1 MCQPVFLTGHL
12 HKQPMCGLFMSQA
25 ALPDYWL
32 EKYQFSNDV
41 QTLFMWRRGLFGFKL
56 RGEIKRKNDQVS
68 RLTAQQATADIEHT
82 DLTAQQRGMQRIM
95 ERLAKK
101 SDSGSESEAD
111 KLDLEFAQLEAKIEV
126 QIGHKVN
133 INSELT
139 KAENDLKLMI
149 AYQVNQIRSAD
160 EAQREWTGK
169 EKTYEVDRVRDQ
181 IREPREKKNR
191 FAGSDEMSK
200 MDANESSEDLVVAEE

>member
-1 MCQPVFLTGHL
+1 
-12 HKQPMCGLFMSQA
+12 MSQA

-41 QTLFMWRRGLFGFKL
+41 QTLFMWRRGPFGFKL
-56 RGEIKRKNDQVS
+56 RGEIKRKKDQVS

-101 SDSGSESEAD
+101 TDSGSESEAD

-139 KAENDLKLMI
+139 KAENDLKLMM
-149 AYQVNQIRSAD
+149 AYKVNQIRTAD

>member
-1 MCQPVFLTGHL
+1 
-12 HKQPMCGLFMSQA
+12 
-25 ALPDYWL
+25 
-32 EKYQFSNDV
+32 
-41 QTLFMWRRGLFGFKL
+41 
-56 RGEIKRKNDQVS
+56 
-68 RLTAQQATADIEHT
+68 
-82 DLTAQQRGMQRIM
+82 MQRIM

-101 SDSGSESEAD
+101 TDSGSESEAD

>member
-1 MCQPVFLTGHL
+1 MDDHSLLMAVSALIGALGIKEVWGLVSKKMDIGATKSERKFSVYAQNIEALTN
-12 HKQPMCGLFMSQA
+12 KIT
-25 ALPDYWL
+25 
-32 EKYQFSNDV
+32 E
-41 QTLFMWRRGLFGFKL
+41 
-56 RGEIKRKNDQVS
+56 
-68 RLTAQQATADIEHT
+68 
-82 DLTAQQRGMQRIM
+82 
-95 ERLAKK
+95 
-101 SDSGSESEAD
+101 
-111 KLDLEFAQLEAKIEV
+111 LEAKIEV

-149 AYQVNQIRSAD
+149 AYQVNQIRTAD

-169 EKTYEVDRVRDQ
+169 ERTYEVDRVRDQ

>member
-1 MCQPVFLTGHL
+1 
-12 HKQPMCGLFMSQA
+12 
-25 ALPDYWL
+25 
-32 EKYQFSNDV
+32 
-41 QTLFMWRRGLFGFKL
+41 MWRRGLFGFKL
-56 RGEIKRKNDQVS
+56 RGEIKRKKDQVA

-101 SDSGSESEAD
+101 TDSGSKSEAD
-111 KLDLEFAQLEAKIEV
+111 KLDLEFAQLEGKIEV

-139 KAENDLKLMI
+139 KAENDLKLMSS
-149 AYQVNQIRSAD
+149 YQVNQIRTAD

-169 EKTYEVDRVRDQ
+169 ERTYEVDRVRDQ
-181 IREPREKKNR
+181 IRKPREKKNR

-200 MDANESSEDLVVAEE
+200 MDDNDSSEDLVVAEE

>member
-1 MCQPVFLTGHL
+1 
-12 HKQPMCGLFMSQA
+12 MSQA

-56 RGEIKRKNDQVS
+56 RGEIKRKKDQVA
-68 RLTAQQATADIEHT
+68 RLTAQQATADIEHS

-95 ERLAKK
+95 ERLDKK
-101 SDSGSESEAD
+101 TDSGSKSEAD
-111 KLDLEFAQLEAKIEV
+111 KLDLEFAQLEGKIEV

-139 KAENDLKLMI
+139 KAENDLKLMTS
-149 AYQVNQIRSAD
+149 YQVNQIRTAD

-169 EKTYEVDRVRDQ
+169 ERTYEVDRVRDQ
-181 IREPREKKNR
+181 IRKPREKKNR
-191 FAGSDEMSK
+191 FAGSNEMSK
-200 MDANESSEDLVVAEE
+200 MDDNDSSEDLVVAEE

>member
-1 MCQPVFLTGHL
+1 
-12 HKQPMCGLFMSQA
+12 MSQA

-32 EKYQFSNDV
+32 QKYQFSNDV

-56 RGEIKRKNDQVS
+56 RGEIKRKKDQVA
-68 RLTAQQATADIEHT
+68 RLTAQQATADIEHS

-95 ERLAKK
+95 ERLDKK
-101 SDSGSESEAD
+101 TDSGSKSEAD
-111 KLDLEFAQLEAKIEV
+111 KLDLEFAQLEGKIEV

-139 KAENDLKLMI
+139 KAENDLKLMSS
-149 AYQVNQIRSAD
+149 YQVNQIRTAD

-169 EKTYEVDRVRDQ
+169 ERTYEVDRVRDQ
-181 IREPREKKNR
+181 IRKPREKKNR

-200 MDANESSEDLVVAEE
+200 MDDNDSSEDLVVAEE

>member
-1 MCQPVFLTGHL
+1 
-12 HKQPMCGLFMSQA
+12 MSQA

-56 RGEIKRKNDQVS
+56 RGEIKRKKDQVS

-101 SDSGSESEAD
+101 TDSGSESEAD

-149 AYQVNQIRSAD
+149 AYQVNQIRTAD

-169 EKTYEVDRVRDQ
+169 ERTYEVNRVRDQ

>member
-1 MCQPVFLTGHL
+1 
-12 HKQPMCGLFMSQA
+12 MSQA

-56 RGEIKRKNDQVS
+56 RGEIKRKKDQVS

-101 SDSGSESEAD
+101 TDSGSESEAD

-149 AYQVNQIRSAD
+149 AYKVNQIRTAD

-169 EKTYEVDRVRDQ
+169 ERTYEVDRVRDQ

-200 MDANESSEDLVVAEE
+200 MDDNDSSEDLVVAEE

>member
-1 MCQPVFLTGHL
+1 
-12 HKQPMCGLFMSQA
+12 MCGLFMSQA

-41 QTLFMWRRGLFGFKL
+41 QTLFMWRKGLFGFKL
-56 RGEIKRKNDQVS
+56 RGEIKRKKDQVS
-68 RLTAQQATADIEHT
+68 RLTAQQATADIEPT

-149 AYQVNQIRSAD
+149 AYQVNQIRTAD

>member
-1 MCQPVFLTGHL
+1 
-12 HKQPMCGLFMSQA
+12 MSQA

-32 EKYQFSNDV
+32 QKYQFSNDV

-56 RGEIKRKNDQVS
+56 RGEIKRKKDQVA

-101 SDSGSESEAD
+101 TDSGSKSEAD
-111 KLDLEFAQLEAKIEV
+111 KLDLEFAQLEGKIEV

-139 KAENDLKLMI
+139 KAENDLKLMSS
-149 AYQVNQIRSAD
+149 YQVNQIRTAD

-169 EKTYEVDRVRDQ
+169 ERTYEVDRVRDQ
-181 IREPREKKNR
+181 IRKPREKKNR

-200 MDANESSEDLVVAEE
+200 MDDNDSSEDLVVAEE

>member
-12 HKQPMCGLFMSQA
+12 HKQPLYGSSMSQA

-32 EKYQFSNDV
+32 QKYQFSNDV

-56 RGEIKRKNDQVS
+56 RGEIKRKKDQVA

-82 DLTAQQRGMQRIM
+82 DLTAQQRGIQRIM

-101 SDSGSESEAD
+101 TDSGSKSEAD

-149 AYQVNQIRSAD
+149 KYQVNQIRTAD

-169 EKTYEVDRVRDQ
+169 EITYEVDRVRDQ

-200 MDANESSEDLVVAEE
+200 MDDNDSSEDLVVAEE

>member
-1 MCQPVFLTGHL
+1 
-12 HKQPMCGLFMSQA
+12 MCGLFMSQA

-101 SDSGSESEAD
+101 TDSGSESEAD

>member
-1 MCQPVFLTGHL
+1 
-12 HKQPMCGLFMSQA
+12 MSQA

-41 QTLFMWRRGLFGFKL
+41 QTLFMWRKGLFGFKL
-56 RGEIKRKNDQVS
+56 RGEIKRKKDQVS

-149 AYQVNQIRSAD
+149 AYQVNQIRTAD

>member
-1 MCQPVFLTGHL
+1 
-12 HKQPMCGLFMSQA
+12 MSQA

-56 RGEIKRKNDQVS
+56 RGEIKRKKDQVS

-149 AYQVNQIRSAD
+149 AYQVNQIRTAD

-169 EKTYEVDRVRDQ
+169 ERTYEVDRVRDQ

-191 FAGSDEMSK
+191 FAGSEEMSK

>member
-1 MCQPVFLTGHL
+1 
-12 HKQPMCGLFMSQA
+12 MSQA

-56 RGEIKRKNDQVS
+56 RGEIKRKKDQVS

-101 SDSGSESEAD
+101 TDSGSESEAD

-139 KAENDLKLMI
+139 KAENDLKFMI
-149 AYQVNQIRSAD
+149 AYKVNQIRTAD

-169 EKTYEVDRVRDQ
+169 ERTYEVDRVRDQ

-191 FAGSDEMSK
+191 FAGSDEMSR
-200 MDANESSEDLVVAEE
+200 MDDNDSSEDLVVAEE

>member
-1 MCQPVFLTGHL
+1 
-12 HKQPMCGLFMSQA
+12 MCGLFMSQA

-56 RGEIKRKNDQVS
+56 RGEIKRKKDQVS

-149 AYQVNQIRSAD
+149 AYQVNQIRTAD

>member
-1 MCQPVFLTGHL
+1 
-12 HKQPMCGLFMSQA
+12 MSQA

-41 QTLFMWRRGLFGFKL
+41 QTLFMWRKGLFGFKL
-56 RGEIKRKNDQVS
+56 RGEIKRKKDQVS

-101 SDSGSESEAD
+101 TDSGSESEAD

-149 AYQVNQIRSAD
+149 AYQVNQIRTAD

-169 EKTYEVDRVRDQ
+169 ERTYEVDRVRDQ

-200 MDANESSEDLVVAEE
+200 MDDNDSSEDLVVAEE

>member
-1 MCQPVFLTGHL
+1 
-12 HKQPMCGLFMSQA
+12 MSQA

>member
-1 MCQPVFLTGHL
+1 
-12 HKQPMCGLFMSQA
+12 MCGLFMSQA

>member
-1 MCQPVFLTGHL
+1 
-12 HKQPMCGLFMSQA
+12 MSQA

-56 RGEIKRKNDQVS
+56 RGEIKRKKDQVS

-101 SDSGSESEAD
+101 TDSGSESEAD

-149 AYQVNQIRSAD
+149 AYKVNQIRTAD

-169 EKTYEVDRVRDQ
+169 ERTYEVDRVRDQ

-191 FAGSDEMSK
+191 FAGSDEMSR
-200 MDANESSEDLVVAEE
+200 MDDNDSSEDLVVAEE